1 MDYGELEKIIGIKEL
16 ELNKNKNKLIQ

>member
-16 ELNKNKNKLIQ
+16 ELNKNKLIQ